1 MAVPVFRV
9 VAVPAALDGAPA
21 GWAAEM
27 LRDGDVALLVD
38 DTGLDGI
45 DRVAHALDAETV
57 PVVRTEPT
65 PDQQDRTVMAHA
77 GALPLVWLAE
87 TFSAPVRTW
96 ARERAPMTLLVEVA
110 GALPAD
116 ERGRIERFV
125 ALLGRQSE

>member
-1 MAVPVFRV
+1 MAAPLFRV
-9 VAVPAALDGAPA
+9 VAVSAALDGAPA

-38 DTGLDGI
+38 ESGLEGI

-57 PVVRTEPT
+57 PVVRSEPT
-65 PDQQDRTVMAHA
+65 AERQDQTIRAHA
-77 GALPLVWLAE
+77 GALPLVWLAPA
-87 TFSAPVRTW
+87 FSDPVRAW
-96 ARERAPMTLLVEVA
+96 ARDRAPMTLLVEVD
-110 GALPAD
+110 GALPPE